1 MHLIKSIFPSGIK
14 VEPNK
19 HYNFQNYNQI
29 DSHSPSCNSLVCHS
43 LCSSSIDSRF
53 GRQGNELWYSVHRL
67 SPPSALRVIP
77 LPNSITLLP
86 ALRLSPIFR
95 TNPADSLLHSSLRF
109 ATPLFDAHLYSQK
122 PKIHRFLYAFSK
134 EFFISFKKRF
144 DFSLWKTGLRFS
156 RKSC

>member
-1 MHLIKSIFPSGIK
+1 MYLIKSISPTGIK

-29 DSHSPSCNSLVCHS
+29 DSHCPSCNSLVCQS

-86 ALRLSPIFR
+86 ALRLSPIFPYQPSR
-95 TNPADSLLHSSLRF
+95 LV
-109 ATPLFDAHLYSQK
+109 TPLQSPICYATVPRQPLLSKAQNSQVFYMLLV
-122 PKIHRFLYAFSK
+122 RNFLFL
-134 EFFISFKKRF
+134 FKKDLIFPCGRE
-144 DFSLWKTGLRFS
+144 R
-156 RKSC
+156 